1 VAIATDNTLHEEK
14 HLMHHLA
21 NVLTHQVRK
30 WNLLKFAV
38 AVLLGL
44 ATCSAS
50 LRAQS
55 GAGSIEGTVT
65 DATGAVI
72 ADASVSVIQEATNAA
87 FTTKTNQVGF
97 YQVPSLFTGTYD
109 VTVTAP
115 NMKTYKTTIQL
126 LVAQNA
132 FVNPVLTTGL
142 VTQQVEVAAN
152 NVQLT
157 TTDSGTIAST
167 LENTRI
173 NQLPMN
179 GRTVVQLVG
188 MTTPG
193 LEAGLGG
200 APGARAN
207 GLMAEAL
214 EYVAD
219 GVPLSNR
226 QFGGEYQ
233 TQAQLPDPDSVEEV
247 RVETTN
253 TSAQYTTPGTTIIT
267 TKSGTNSLHG
277 ALFETARNNAIG
289 NARPRTANYLLPHL
303 VRNEYGAS
311 AGGPIIL
318 PHLYHGKDK
327 TFWFFAFEKYSL
339 AQSTP
344 ENVTVPTLAMRGGDF
359 SGLINSAG
367 VLQQLYNP
375 ASTYNSNGANCP
387 GTPMTTANQ
396 IGANRYCRNVF
407 LNNQIPIGS
416 LSPTSKIIYDITAK
430 PGTDDNPLIA
440 PNLSAPDI
448 NDEQI
453 PTVTFRLDHVF
464 NENNR
469 GYLRYTSDLQTQHTL
484 RNYPSN
490 SPATVAADGFP
501 DQASGIAYNP
511 TATFAGAIG
520 FTHVFSPTFFSE
532 TIVSQQW
539 FGEHN
544 YAGGTPFADF
554 EAKLGLPNNFKEG
567 GFPNFGATLICPY
580 GGTQFIYGLSQIVS
594 NVDENLTK
602 TVGKHQLQFGGRYRH
617 ERFGDLPDEAS
628 DTVGFGNYAT
638 GLEYPDSNANYTPT
652 PNTGYADGDMF
663 LGAATGYS
671 VNHSAPYVHFHDMEF
686 DAYLQDNYRVTRN
699 LTLNIGL
706 RWEAHPATW
715 EKNGMFTSFDLKN
728 DAMVLTGLPA
738 QYVARGLTTQA
749 AISNLENDGVVFE
762 TPQEAGLPSVLLKN
776 YDLMFSP
783 RVGLAYTPL
792 GGKYG
797 TVIRGAYGRY
807 IYPVPTRNSIIGV
820 IENEPFQQSY
830 SQSYTSASQSP
841 DGLPDYLLRAPQ
853 TVVMGVNSAN
863 VVNSSTT
870 NAILP
875 GFSTKTLAPNYA
887 PDLVTET
894 NFTVEQ
900 PLKGNSALRVS
911 WVWTHGTNLDRYYYY
926 NHSPSTYVWEMATG
940 TTPPT
945 GSVVGSNQYAST
957 ATGPYNQTTWGNN
970 SWLAKDGWSNDNSLQ
985 VNYQRL
991 FHHGIAY
998 QAYYVWSKA
1007 FRVGGNSSRDG
1018 LVYTSANYVGVQG
1031 TVGTMSSPYG
1041 TAIAPALPPAR
1052 PASVAPYADWHALST
1067 YEAYILD
1074 SAIPLHHIGFNGIVD
1089 LPFGRGKQFF
1099 GNANR
1104 FVNEVV
1110 GGFQIA
1116 GDGSIMTQDFQPIA
1130 TNWGPTNPLKVY
1142 KHKARITDCRS
1153 GVCHESFE
1161 WFNGYLAPTVIN
1173 AATKGVDGLP
1183 GSYLPFETPVD
1194 NTPGT
1199 TNYGNNNV
1207 VVTLANGSASTVAY
1221 SPGPAAANPYSKTFI
1236 NGPINYTIDLSV
1248 FKVFPITEKVNL
1260 RFNIDAF
1267 NALNMQG
1274 YNNPS
1279 ATDGTENLQ
1288 SSYNQ
1293 PRQVQLTLRLQF

>member
-1 VAIATDNTLHEEK
+1 
-14 HLMHHLA
+14 MQHLA
-21 NVLTHQVRK
+21 NLLTHRFHRRE
-30 WNLLKFAV
+30 LPTLTL
-38 AVLLGL
+38 AVLLGI
-44 ATCSAS
+44 ATCCST

-65 DATGAVI
+65 DGTGAVI
-72 ADASVSVIQEATNAA
+72 AGASVNAIQRTTNAA
-87 FTTKTNQVGF
+87 FSTKTNQVGF
-97 YQVPSLFTGTYD
+97 YQVPSLFAGVYD
-109 VTVTAP
+109 ITVVAP
-115 NMKTYKTTIQL
+115 NMKTYKTSVQL

-132 FVNPVLTTGL
+132 VVNPMLTAGS
-142 VTQQVEVAAN
+142 VTQQVEVVADT
-152 NVQLT
+152 VQLT
-157 TTDSGTIAST
+157 TTDNGTIAST
-167 LENTRI
+167 LENSRI

-179 GRTVVQLVG
+179 GRALVSLVG

-193 LEAGLGG
+193 LEPGLGG
-200 APGARAN
+200 VPGARAN

-233 TQAQLPDPDSVEEV
+233 LQAQLPDPDSVEEV

-267 TKSGTNSLHG
+267 TKSGTNALHG

-289 NARPRTANYLLPHL
+289 NARPRTVNYILPHL
-303 VRNEYGAS
+303 VRNEFGAS
-311 AGGPIIL
+311 VGGPFIL
-318 PHLYHGKDK
+318 PHLYNGKDK
-327 TFWFFAFEKYSL
+327 SFWFFAFEKYSL
-339 AQSTP
+339 ASSTP
-344 ENVTVPTLAMRGGDF
+344 ENVTVPTTAMRGGDF

-367 VLQQLYNP
+367 QLQQLYDP
-375 ASTYNSNGANCP
+375 TTTQPSANCNSS
-387 GTPMTTANQ
+387 GSAN
-396 IGANRYCRNVF
+396 AYCRTPF
-407 LNNQIPIGS
+407 LNNQIPIGR
-416 LSPTSKIIYDITAK
+416 LSPTSKMIYDITAQ
-430 PGTDDNPLIA
+430 PGTDDNPLVES
-440 PNLSAPDI
+440 NLSAPDI

-469 GYLRYTSDLQTQHTL
+469 AYLRYTSDLQTQHTL

-501 DQASGIAYNP
+501 DQASGVAYNP

-554 EAKLGLPNNFKEG
+554 EAKLGLPNNFGEP
-567 GFPNFGATLICPY
+567 GFPNFGSTLICPY

-594 NVDENLTK
+594 NFDENLTK
-602 TVGKHQLQFGGRYRH
+602 TIGHHQLQFGGRYRH

-628 DTVGFGNYAT
+628 DSVGFGNYAT
-638 GLEYPDSNANYTPT
+638 GLEYPSSGTNYTPT

-671 VNHSAPYVHFHDMEF
+671 VNHSAPYIHFHDMEF
-686 DAYLQDNYRVTRN
+686 DAYLQDNYRVTSN

-728 DAMVLTGLPA
+728 DAMVLTGTPA
-738 QYVARGLTTQA
+738 QFVARGFTSQA
-749 AISNLENDGVVFE
+749 VITNLENDGVVFE
-762 TPQEAGLPSVLLKN
+762 TPQQANLPSVLLKN

-783 RVGLAYTPL
+783 RVGLAYTPF
-792 GGKYG
+792 GGKFG

-820 IENEPFQQSY
+820 VENEPFEQGY
-830 SQSYTSASQSP
+830 SQSYTSANQSP
-841 DGLPDYLLRAPQ
+841 DGAANYLLRAPQ
-853 TVVMGVNSAN
+853 TVIMGVNSSN
-863 VVNSSTT
+863 VVDSSTT

-900 PLKGNSALRVS
+900 PFKGNSALRVS

-926 NHSPSTYVWEMATG
+926 NHSPSTFVWEMQTG
-940 TTPPT
+940 TAPPT

-991 FHHGIAY
+991 FHHGVAY
-998 QAYYVWSKA
+998 QMYYVWSKA

-1018 LVYTSANYVGVQG
+1018 LVYTAADYLG
-1031 TVGTMSSPYG
+1031 TLGTAGTLSTPYG
-1041 TAIAPALPPAR
+1041 TPVAPALPPSR
-1052 PASVAPYADWHALST
+1052 PTGIAPYADWHALSKF
-1067 YEAYILD
+1067 EAYILD
-1074 SAIPLHHIGFNGIVD
+1074 SAIPMHHIGFNGIVD
-1089 LPFGRGKQFF
+1089 LPFGRGKRFI
-1099 GNANR
+1099 GSANR
-1104 FVNEVV
+1104 FVDEIV

-1116 GDGSIMTQDFQPIA
+1116 GDGSIITQNFQPAA
-1130 TNWGPTNPLKVY
+1130 TNWGSTNPLKVY
-1142 KHKARITDCRS
+1142 KHKARLTDCRS
-1153 GVCHESFE
+1153 GVCRESFE
-1161 WFNGYLAPTVIN
+1161 WFNGYIAPTVIN
-1173 AATKGVDGLP
+1173 AASKGISGLP
-1183 GSYLPFETPVD
+1183 ANYLPYETPVD

-1207 VVTLANGSASTVAY
+1207 VVTLANGTPTTVAY
-1221 SPGPAAANPYSKTFI
+1221 SPGPAAANPFSKTFL
-1236 NGPINYTIDLSV
+1236 NGPINYTVDLSI
-1248 FKVFPITEKVNL
+1248 FKVFPITEKVKL
-1260 RFNIDAF
+1260 RFNADAF
-1267 NALNMQG
+1267 NALNVQG
-1274 YNNPS
+1274 YNNPNT
-1279 ATDGTENLQ
+1279 TDGTESLL
-1288 SSYNQ
+1288 SSYNV
-1293 PRQVQLTLRLQF
+1293 PRQIQLTLRLQF